1 MRDDT
6 YSSPAIEERWLQSQ
20 RVAEQ
25 LRAQA
30 EFSRVLITSSR
41 TLVERGAALSQHAGV
56 AANTE
61 EDERE
66 ARARQRLLEWEAED
80 LSAVVPHE
88 LETTRR
94 QFAISLYEMVAL
106 GSSLGM
112 SRERLLFHLEYALD
126 RYLQGE

>member
-6 YSSPAIEERWLQSQ
+6 YSSPAIEERWLQSR

-80 LSAVVPHE
+80 LSAVVPSNDGIE
-88 LETTRR
+88 SALPDWSGRIWFVSR
-94 QFAISLYEMVAL
+94 QGIVGTVA
-106 GSSLGM
+106 SLG
-112 SRERLLFHLEYALD
+112 R
-126 RYLQGE
+126 